1 MTPARQQELR
11 SLYQEKAEAAAK
23 IEQLGNYAQ
32 AADLWNLAGKYALTD
47 KQKAWCRHRAD
58 YCENWQGKRERKKL

>member
-11 SLYQEKAEAAAK
+11 TFYLEKAEAAAK

-58 YCENWQGKRERKKL
+58 YCENWQGKRERKK

>member
-11 SLYQEKAEAAAK
+11 AFYLEKAEAAAK

-58 YCENWQGKRERKKL
+58 YCENWQGKRERKK